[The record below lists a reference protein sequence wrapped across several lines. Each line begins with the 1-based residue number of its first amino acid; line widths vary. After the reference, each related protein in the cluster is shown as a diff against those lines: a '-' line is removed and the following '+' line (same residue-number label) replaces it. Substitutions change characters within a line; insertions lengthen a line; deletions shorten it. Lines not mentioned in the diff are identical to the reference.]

1 MKEEET
7 HMQERTQ
14 KQEALLSLLEQKGYP
29 QNLCQEILRYMST
42 DYMVDRMTAY
52 LQQNVHPS
60 PEEAVDEMLAILEE
74 PKAKARKKGASKIKV
89 NDKAAMQQDKAA
101 ANKAATQQDM
111 FIRSFSIDWDKLE
124 DGSYVKEI
132 PAINSLREFQFRK
145 RITFF
150 VGENGSGKSTLL
162 EALAIAKGLNPE
174 GGTRNYNFST
184 YDDYSTLKSAIAFQ
198 SGMLKPKWSYFLRAE
213 SFYNVASEAARNYND
228 DGCMTDFH
236 ARSHGESFLEFI
248 LENDEKGLYFMDEPE
263 AALSP
268 QRQLTLLLH
277 LVKMAEKG
285 SQFIIVTHSPILLGT
300 PDADIV
306 SFDEGELHRI
316 SYEETESY
324 QVTKLFLENREVMLR
339 QLLQEETECETDAGI

>member
-1 MKEEET
+1 
-7 HMQERTQ
+7 MQERTQ

-29 QNLCQEILRYMST
+29 QDLCQEILRYMST

-60 PEEAVDEMLAILEE
+60 PEEAVDEMLAILED

-111 FIRSFSIDWDKLE
+111 FIRSFSIDWDRLE

-132 PAINSLREFQFRK
+132 PALNSLREFQFRK

-184 YDDYSTLKSAIAFQ
+184 YDDYSTLKSAITFQ

-339 QLLQEETECETDAGI
+339 QLLQEETECETDAEI

>member
-1 MKEEET
+1 
-7 HMQERTQ
+7 MQERTQ

-29 QNLCQEILRYMST
+29 QLLCQEILRYMST
-42 DYMVDRMTAY
+42 DFMIDRMTAY
-52 LQQNVHPS
+52 LRQNAHPS
-60 PEEAVDEMLAILEE
+60 PEEAVDEMLAILED
-74 PKAKARKKGASKIKV
+74 PKAKARKKGASKMKV
-89 NDKAAMQQDKAA
+89 NDKAAMQQDKT
-101 ANKAATQQDM
+101 ATQQDM

-132 PAINSLREFQFRK
+132 PALNSLREFQFRK

-184 YDDYSTLKSAIAFQ
+184 YDDYSTLKSAITFQ

-306 SFDEGELHRI
+306 SFDEDELHRI

-339 QLLQEETECETDAGI
+339 QLLQEETECETDAKI

>member
-1 MKEEET
+1 
-7 HMQERTQ
+7 MQERTQ

-29 QNLCQEILRYMST
+29 QVLCQEILRYMST
-42 DYMVDRMTAY
+42 DFMIDRMTAY
-52 LQQNVHPS
+52 LRQNAHPT
-60 PEEAVDEMLAILEE
+60 PEEAVDEMLAILED

-132 PAINSLREFQFRK
+132 PALNSLREFQFRK

-184 YDDYSTLKSAIAFQ
+184 YDDYSTLKSAITFQ

-339 QLLQEETECETDAGI
+339 QLLQEETECKTDAKI

>member
-1 MKEEET
+1 
-7 HMQERTQ
+7 MQERTQ

-29 QNLCQEILRYMST
+29 QDLCQEILRYMST
-42 DYMVDRMTAY
+42 DFMIDRMTAY
-52 LQQNVHPS
+52 LRQNAHPS
-60 PEEAVDEMLAILEE
+60 PEEAVDEMLAILED

-101 ANKAATQQDM
+101 ANKTATQQDM
-111 FIRSFSIDWDKLE
+111 FIRSFSIDWDRLE

-132 PAINSLREFQFRK
+132 PALNSLREFQFRK

-184 YDDYSTLKSAIAFQ
+184 YDDYSTLKSAITFQ

-339 QLLQEETECETDAGI
+339 QLLQEETECETDAKI

>member
-1 MKEEET
+1 
-7 HMQERTQ
+7 MQERTQ

-29 QNLCQEILRYMST
+29 QDLCQEILRYMST
-42 DYMVDRMTAY
+42 DFMIDRMTAY
-52 LQQNVHPS
+52 LRQNAHPS
-60 PEEAVDEMLAILEE
+60 PEEAVDEMLAILED
-74 PKAKARKKGASKIKV
+74 PKAKARKKEASKIKV

-101 ANKAATQQDM
+101 ANKAVTQQDM
-111 FIRSFSIDWDKLE
+111 FIRSFSIDWDRLE

-132 PAINSLREFQFRK
+132 PALNSLREFQFLK

-184 YDDYSTLKSAIAFQ
+184 YDDYSTLKSAITFQ

-339 QLLQEETECETDAGI
+339 QLLQEETECETDAKI

>member
-1 MKEEET
+1 
-7 HMQERTQ
+7 MQERTQ

-29 QNLCQEILRYMST
+29 QDLCQEILRYMST

-60 PEEAVDEMLAILEE
+60 PEEAVDEMLAILED

-101 ANKAATQQDM
+101 ANKTATQQDM

-132 PAINSLREFQFRK
+132 PALNSLREFQFRK

-184 YDDYSTLKSAIAFQ
+184 YDDYSTLKSAITFQ

-306 SFDEGELHRI
+306 SFDEGEMHRI

-339 QLLQEETECETDAGI
+339 QLLQEETECETDAKI